1 MAKTL
6 TTRVQNLESRTGGAA
21 DGPKGAR
28 RFVVLYPGDPEPE
41 ALGPHDVILRVVYDD
56 GPPEVHDGIE
66 TTTDAS

>member
-1 MAKTL
+1 MTIRQRLAKI
-6 TTRVQNLESRTGGAA
+6 EGAA
-21 DGPKGAR
+21 GPKGPP

-66 TTTDAS
+66 TTTSQG